1 MTYSPNDAITFTLG
15 NFGTHVGYEIIDA
28 PGNLNNSTSYMFS
41 NGPFYHTGL
50 KMDLALS
57 DNFGFMVGQYGDTD
71 SKMDLV
77 PGKHIGLQVSYSDD
91 VTGIYLNYIVGYIL
105 AAIYSFHLIH
115 NCIFAI

>member
-91 VTGIYLNYIVGYIL
+91 VTGIYLNYICWL
-105 AAIYSFHLIH
+105 YSCRYLLLPPYP
-115 NCIFAI
+115 